1 MVAHPPPRLRFREIE
16 RVGAAGA
23 LGIRLRRR
31 LRVSL
36 RHRGEAKQTNGDDRK
51 QHVGLCSSTR
61 GFGAGRSTEGDGER
75 GWVDV
80 WWRGRVCANEATK
93 RTALKL
99 LQAVKQ
105 LLHSFHGSTLQRP
118 FSLASVV
125 RRASFHENSCATHGS
140 SMHSDTTTWGVSA
153 TPCLQYTVV
162 VVFVFSTALRR
173 R

>member
-31 LRVSL
+31 LRLSL

-125 RRASFHENSCATHGS
+125 RRACVVPRELMRHAWLVHAQRYHDLGRIG
-140 SMHSDTTTWGVSA
+140 HA
-153 TPCLQYTVV
+153 LLTVYGG
-162 VVFVFSTALRR
+162 RR
-173 R
+173 FCI

>member
-1 MVAHPPPRLRFREIE
+1 VVAHPPPRLRFREIE

-31 LRVSL
+31 LRLSL
-36 RHRGEAKQTNGDDRK
+36 RHRGEAKQTNGDGRK

-93 RTALKL
+93 QQRSETV
-99 LQAVKQ
+99 QAVKQ
-105 LLHSFHGSTLQRP
+105 LLHSFMDQPFKDLSVLLQ
-118 FSLASVV
+118 SCVV
-125 RRASFHENSCATHGS
+125 RRSTRTHVPR
-140 SMHSDTTTWGVSA
+140 MA
-153 TPCLQYTVV
+153 RPCTAIPRPGAYIGHALLTVYGG
-162 VVFVFSTALRR
+162 RR
-173 R
+173 FCI